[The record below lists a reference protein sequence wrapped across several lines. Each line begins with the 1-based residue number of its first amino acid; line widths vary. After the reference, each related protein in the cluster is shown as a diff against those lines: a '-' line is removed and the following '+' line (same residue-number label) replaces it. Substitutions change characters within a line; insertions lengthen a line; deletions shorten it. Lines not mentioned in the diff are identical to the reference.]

1 MAKKT
6 TTKTAAK
13 TAARAEAQELKKK
26 ITDEAQ
32 ARGINTDA
40 LNSHLDVIVIR

>member
-13 TAARAEAQELKKK
+13 TAARAEAQALKKK

-32 ARGINTDA
+32 ARGINRNAIAT
-40 LNSHLDVIVIR
+40 HLDVVVIR

>member
-26 ITDEAQ
+26 ITSEAQ
-32 ARGINTDA
+32 ARGMDKDA
-40 LNSHLDVIVIR
+40 IDTHLDVIVIR

>member
-26 ITDEAQ
+26 ITEEAQ
-32 ARGINTDA
+32 TRGINRDC